1 MAKIDL
7 VALLAETEAEETA
20 AKAVELSEEQKAAHV
35 LLERRAQARE
45 ARAAALKAAR
55 EVDGGLREAAART
68 AAGGRYLVRAI
79 DLVDF
84 FPFGEA
90 PSGDRLPTGGVIIVR
105 SPLPEKQAAVSRE
118 MEAKKRPV
126 EDILRDPVIESTVDP
141 VPPALK
147 DPAPADVE
155 NAALLSAFFGAYP
168 GAGANA
174 GNIVLEL
181 GGLRQK
187 ADKRGRS

>member
-1 MAKIDL
+1 MATIDL
-7 VALLAETEAEETA
+7 TALLAEAEAEEKA
-20 AKAVELSEEQKAAHV
+20 AGAVELSEEEKAAHL
-35 LLERRAQARE
+35 LLERRAKARE
-45 ARAAALKAAR
+45 ARAALGKARR
-55 EVDGGLREAAART
+55 EVEGGLREAAART

-90 PSGDRLPTGGVIIVR
+90 PSDDRLPTGGVIVVR

-126 EDILRDPVIESTVDP
+126 EDILRDLVIESTVDP
-141 VPPALK
+141 
-147 DPAPADVE
+147 APLDVE
-155 NAALLSAFFGAYP
+155 AGALLSAFFGAYP

>member
-7 VALLAETEAEETA
+7 TALLAEAEAAEA
-20 AKAVELSEEQKAAHV
+20 AEKAAELSEEQKAAHIA
-35 LLERRAQARE
+35 LERRAKARE
-45 ARAAALKAAR
+45 GEAAKKKAAR
-55 EVDGGLREAAART
+55 EVDGGTREAEARK

-90 PSGDRLPTGGVIIVR
+90 PSDDRLPTGGVIVVR

-126 EDILRDPVIESTVDP
+126 EDILRDLVIESTVDP
-141 VPPALK
+141 VPL
-147 DPAPADVE
+147 DVE
-155 NAALLSAFFGAYP
+155 AGALLSAFFGAYP

>member
-20 AKAVELSEEQKAAHV
+20 AKAVELSEEQKAAHL

-55 EVDGGLREAAART
+55 EVDGGTREAVARKE
-68 AAGGRYLVRAI
+68 AAGRFLVRAI

-90 PSGDRLPTGGVIIVR
+90 PLDDRLPTGGVIIVR

-126 EDILRDPVIESTVDP
+126 EQILTDLVIDSTI
-141 VPPALK
+141 
-147 DPAPADVE
+147 DPAPLDVE
-155 NAALLSAFFGAYP
+155 AGAVLRAFFGAYP